1 MELDENSGNNSAKV
15 LHRVVLRSGN
25 NSVLNLSGF
34 ELFCCLRETQTFPGV
49 VLRSGNNSGEKSFR
63 TKLFALAA
71 VAGCPNA
78 GFSLS
83 YSAPAEI
90 TQEKSRLELS
100 C

>member
-25 NSVLNLSGF
+25 NSCV
-34 ELFCCLRETQTFPGV
+34 ELERVRV
-49 VLRSGNNSGEKSFR
+49 VL
-63 TKLFALAA
+63 LFER
-71 VAGCPNA
+71 NA
-78 GFSLS
+78 DFSLS